1 MEKTLEERQMRALWF
16 ARTLDANKQHIKA
29 GKGPMP
35 KENYDKEWER
45 IQLAFKEKKEHLSIH

>member
-45 IQLAFKEKKEHLSIH
+45 IQLAFK